1 MPSTTDALA
10 QRLTDDMN
18 ACRHFGLQAHER
30 VRRDT
35 RLAWLRDQR
44 VDVPVT
50 SFGGLFKYWNEP
62 ETFRQQRII
71 ALIAA
76 REQQLRMFPGPFAY
90 WMNQA
95 RRMRRT
101 EFELRTMEVAA

>member
-10 QRLTDDMN
+10 DRLIYDLN

-30 VRRDT
+30 VRRDR
-35 RLAWLRDQR
+35 RLAWLQEQR
-44 VDVPVT
+44 VDVPVS

-76 REQQLRMFPGPFAY
+76 REQQLRMFPGSTRH

-101 EFELRTMEVAA
+101 EFDLRAMEVAA